1 MSDQLQ
7 IFENEEFGKVRVLEI
22 NGQPWFV
29 GKDITDV
36 LQYGNSRQ
44 ALKTNVDDEDKGVH
58 SVDTLGGK
66 QKITI
71 INESGLYALILSSK
85 LPSAKRFKRWVTSE
99 VLPTLRRH
107 GAYLT
112 EDTLEAALGSQ
123 EFTLTLLRRLQ
134 AEHGKTEALRSR
146 VEELV
151 PKARYY
157 DCVLMSGQTVPVSI
171 IAKDY
176 GMTAVAFNRLLHHL
190 ASNIGWAAR
199 GCCTSDMPETAT
211 PNPEPTARRTALVL
225 FTPAGRRRGG
235 CSCMSFWRRWAF
247 PRRITEPLT
256 LSGAR
261 RAWHEEHHN
270 R

>member
-7 IFENEEFGKVRVLEI
+7 IFENKEFGKVRVLEI
-22 NGQPWFV
+22 DGQPWFV

-85 LPSAKRFKRWVTSE
+85 LPAAKRFKRWVTAV
-99 VLPTLRRH
+99 VLPALRRY

-112 EDTLEAALGSQ
+112 EDTLEAAFGSQ
-123 EFTLTLLRRLQ
+123 EFTLVLLHRLQ
-134 AEHGKTEALRSR
+134 AEQGKTEALRSR
-146 VEELV
+146 VEVLS
-151 PKARYY
+151 PKAQYCDR
-157 DCVLMSGQTVPVSI
+157 VLMSGDTIPISI

-176 GMTAVAFNRLLHHL
+176 GMTAVALNRLLHHL
-190 ASNIGWAAR
+190 GIQYRLGGVWLLYQRYTGKGYTKSRTYCAPDGAGIVHTCWTQKGRLFLYEFLAAVGIFPADHGAFDAF
-199 GCCTSDMPETAT
+199 GC
-211 PNPEPTARRTALVL
+211 
-225 FTPAGRRRGG
+225 
-235 CSCMSFWRRWAF
+235 
-247 PRRITEPLT
+247 
-256 LSGAR
+256 
-261 RAWHEEHHN
+261 EEGLA
-270 R
+270 